1 MKANTH
7 TIFAALFTQYPAL
20 TVCQEAVAAAF
31 ALLRDCYQSNGKLL
45 ICGNGGSAADAEHIV
60 GELMK
65 SFMIERPIP
74 ANLRAQL
81 QEHFPEEGAYLAD
94 HLQGALP
101 AIALTGHLALA
112 TAFANDVA
120 SDMIFAQQLYGYA
133 RPGDVLLA
141 ISTSG
146 NSRNVLNAVKVANA
160 LAVQTIGLTGEHGGQ
175 LNALCDVVVR
185 VPAQTV
191 YVIQEYH
198 LPIYHTLCRMLEV
211 EFFGE

>member
-1 MKANTH
+1 MKEQTQA
-7 TIFAALFTQYPAL
+7 IFTSLFTQYPAV

-31 ALLRDCYQSNGKLL
+31 DLLHDSYQNGGKLL

-65 SFMIERPIP
+65 SFMIERPI
-74 ANLRAQL
+74 RADQRARL
-81 QEHFPEEGAYLAD
+81 QERFPEEGAYLAN

-101 AIALTGHLALA
+101 AIALTGHLAL
-112 TAFANDVA
+112 TSAFSNDVA
-120 SDMIFAQQLYGYA
+120 GDMIFAQQLYGYG

-146 NSRNVLNAVKVANA
+146 NSRNVLNAVKVANV
-160 LAVQTIGLTGEHGGQ
+160 LGIKTIGLTGAHGGQ
-175 LNALCDVVVR
+175 LTALCDVVVR
-185 VPAQTV
+185 VPADTV

-198 LPIYHTLCRMLEV
+198 LPVYHTLCRMVEM
-211 EFFGE
+211 EFFG